1 MMRKYFK
8 ESFEEYFKRLKFKNL
23 VKKLT
28 PEKMSE
34 MTREYIHEV
43 LGVKDKF
50 KIAVLVEPVKIIV
63 LCDRYN
69 KSEKVI
75 EGLDFSAFRA
85 VL

>member
-1 MMRKYFK
+1 MRKYFK

-34 MTREYIHEV
+34 MTWEYIHEV
-43 LGVKDKF
+43 LGVKDKR

-75 EGLDFSAFRA
+75 DGLDFSAFRA

>member
-1 MMRKYFK
+1 MRKYFK

-43 LGVKDKF
+43 LGVKDKR

-75 EGLDFSAFRA
+75 DGLDFSAFRA